1 MLAGM
6 ALRWYSI
13 AILGRAFTVTVATQS
28 GQRVMERGPYRF
40 VRHPSYSGS
49 LITIL
54 GVLVACA
61 NPLALLGLVP
71 ALIGYAYR
79 IRVEE
84 AVLSKDLGEA
94 YRSYMRRTRRLIPF
108 LL

>member
-1 MLAGM
+1 MVAGM
-6 ALRWYSI
+6 VLRWYSI
-13 AILGRAFTVTVATQS
+13 AILGRAFTVTVATYS
-28 GQRVMERGPYRF
+28 GQRLVERGPYRL
-40 VRHPSYSGS
+40 VRHPSYTGS
-49 LITIL
+49 LVTIL

-61 NPLALLGLVP
+61 NPLALVGLVP

-84 AVLSKDLGEA
+84 EVLSRELGEA
-94 YRSYMRRTRRLIPF
+94 YRAYMRRTTRLIPF